1 MTGKPELQAWGLQTF
16 KLGNFREQKNP
27 HPSPPLHSK
36 LGCLLFSKGSSNSGT
51 ILHGGDGAEKALFSP
66 FEVGKTSEG
75 RFSAKCLN

>member
-1 MTGKPELQAWGLQTF
+1 MTGKPELEAWGLQTF

-27 HPSPPLHSK
+27 HPSPSPPK
-36 LGCLLFSKGSSNSGT
+36 FGCLLFSKGSSKSDT
-51 ILHGGDGAEKALFSP
+51 ILQGGDGAEKALFSP